1 MHADSPNLPSGPARP
16 VKLAQ
21 LDVLRGI
28 CALMVALNHASFRA
42 PIRDSA
48 VVHNAPLFVDFFFV
62 LSGFIMFYN
71 YASLASGS
79 ELGRFMGLR
88 FFRLYPLHLAMLLV
102 FLAYEC
108 VQWVLGQY
116 VHLTFNTPPFS
127 ENNAQAFLLN
137 VLLLNGVG
145 LSAGLQTFN
154 GPSWSICAEFW
165 TYLLFG
171 LLVLGSSRSRL
182 RLGASFAAASALA
195 LGVLLLH
202 WSVPSLTGHPDNGF
216 VRCVFSFFLGA
227 LLAMAAPAR
236 QVRPATPSAVGGA
249 VQLGAALLAL
259 VVVANAPLANRMLE
273 FVAPF
278 TFVLL
283 ILCFTHWPRTW
294 LISMVV
300 RRPLLWLGE
309 RSYSIYMVHMVVLLV
324 IEAFLRL
331 VLHAPFVGGE
341 IQLSRGFATAVLV
354 TYVLL
359 LLGVSELSYRLIERP
374 GRQLGRELLRPRLAQ
389 PTLHSPAGNAPTS

>member
-1 MHADSPNLPSGPARP
+1 MSADSPISSSGPRRP

-42 PIRDSA
+42 PIRDSD

-79 ELGRFMGLR
+79 QLGRFMGLR
-88 FFRLYPLHLAMLLV
+88 FFRLYPLHAAMLLV

-108 VQWVLGQY
+108 VQWALGQY

-127 ENNAQAFLLN
+127 ENNAQTFLLN

-145 LSAGLQTFN
+145 LSAEQPTFN

-171 LLVLGSSRSRL
+171 LFVLAGSRSRL
-182 RLGASFAAASALA
+182 RLGLSFAVAAGLA
-195 LGVLLLH
+195 LGFLLLH
-202 WSVPSLTGHPDNGF
+202 WSMPNLTRHPDNGF

-227 LLAMAAPAR
+227 LVSLLWPAP
-236 QVRPATPSAVGGA
+236 QVRPAEPSAVGGA
-249 VQLGAALLAL
+249 IQFGATLLAL
-259 VVVANAPLANRMLE
+259 VLVANAPSANRLLE
-273 FVAPF
+273 FAVPF
-278 TFVLL
+278 AFALL
-283 ILCFTHWPRTW
+283 IFCYTRWPRTW
-294 LISMVV
+294 LISLAV

-331 VLHAPFVGGE
+331 VLHKPLIDGN
-341 IQLSRGFATAVLV
+341 IQISRGFASGVLV
-354 TYVLL
+354 FYVALL
-359 LLGVSELSYRLIERP
+359 LCVSELSYRLIERP
-374 GRQLGRELLRPRLAQ
+374 GRSLGRELLRSRVAQ
-389 PTLHSPAGNAPTS
+389 PSFQGQA